1 MFRLSAVVVILLV
14 SIGAQAQEKPC
25 KADKEKKVVCPTAMK
40 GALTTPLLPG
50 ALPAV
55 EEGMDP
61 WSALD
66 NPLVVCLAERRSW
79 VGNEKV
85 KMIIGPRW
93 DRLSAMVDVFA
104 KERSSAHSLGK
115 LPEVYLAVSPLT
127 TYETVS
133 GALRAITPYAVKPG
147 LYLVGA
153 GNQRSLGVLP
163 VALTAGNSSH
173 KAPDAGQTFFV
184 TVSKDTIGL
193 EWNSKKTVLK
203 DKPEKTGPPV
213 DRERLAKAVTRLQQE
228 TKVYFVAQ
236 IRLQSGKDVA
246 WDRLF
251 QTISTIRSTAS
262 KSTRGKAASIALTLL
277 ANPED

>member
-14 SIGAQAQEKPC
+14 SSGALAQGKPC
-25 KADKEKKVVCPTAMK
+25 KADKEKKVVCPIELK

-55 EEGMDP
+55 QEGLDP
-61 WSALD
+61 WTALD

-85 KMIIGPRW
+85 KMIIGARW

-104 KERSSAHSLGK
+104 KERASAHSLGK

-133 GALRAITPYAVKPG
+133 GAISVIKPYAVKTG

-163 VALTAGNSSH
+163 VALTAAGNPD

-193 EWNSKKTVLK
+193 EWNSKKTVFK

-213 DRERLAKAVTRLQQE
+213 DRERLAKAVARLQQE

-236 IRLQSGKDVA
+236 IKLQSGPDVS

-251 QTISTIRSTAS
+251 QTLTTIRSTAS
-262 KSTRGKAASIALTLL
+262 KSTRGKAAAIALKLL
-277 ANPED
+277 TN